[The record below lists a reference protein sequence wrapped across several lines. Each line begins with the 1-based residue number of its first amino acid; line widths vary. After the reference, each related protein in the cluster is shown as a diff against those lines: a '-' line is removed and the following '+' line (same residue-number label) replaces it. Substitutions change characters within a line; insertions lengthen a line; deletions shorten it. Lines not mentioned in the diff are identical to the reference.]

1 MSSLTSI
8 GASAISPF
16 EQVHVAL
23 DLETTGLDSAR
34 DTIIEVGAVKFQ
46 GDEIID
52 TLQTFVNPGRPIPE
66 HIQRLTNIS
75 PNQVRRAPFFS
86 SVADRVTEFV
96 ADLPV
101 IGHNVTFDLNF
112 LASHG
117 VSLDNPSYDT
127 WDLASMLL
135 PRSMQYSLRYLSGYF
150 GIYHSDPHR
159 ALSDAKATQGIFL
172 ALLRRAALLD
182 PGLTDYIAG
191 MAQRSNWALTPV
203 FRGLEA
209 SSKGGLSALG
219 LTGLDLENLASRLSR
234 PEKRRADSSAAP
246 LEPSRIVD
254 FLGPG
259 GPFASVFPGFENRPE
274 QEEMLAAV
282 TNAIYEGRRLVVEGG
297 TGVGKSMAYL
307 VPAVLFAA
315 STGRR
320 VVVSTNTINL
330 QEQIL
335 GKDIPA
341 VLEVLEGAGVIEPGS
356 VQAALL
362 KGRSNYL
369 CLKRWNYLASG
380 PNPGVDDARI
390 LGKTA
395 VWLQDTASGDRSEI
409 NLSGR
414 DAFTWSRVCASDK
427 GYCPGQR
434 DGSPCFLRAARD
446 RAEQADIVVVNHALL
461 MADLVRGGGIIPDYQ
476 YLIVDEAHN
485 LEDEATSQLGFR
497 ITADRVDDV
506 LDTQGRLTT
515 GIRVALRAEGLA
527 TAIRQ
532 EAERALSDVETGPP
546 RLRDLWSRLL
556 AAAER
561 LLNSQS
567 GGSSND
573 PSQLLLTRQL
583 RTQEVWSDISLA
595 SENLVVGLQRA
606 INSVSKL
613 RQFLDTTTLPTAADQ
628 PTLVSEAY
636 SVADSLEGLSDHLG
650 QVLGSHNDENIL
662 WISRNP
668 SRGELSFHSAP
679 LDVGQTLSEQLFD
692 KKDSVVLTSATL
704 SAGGSFD
711 YFRSRTGVPADSG
724 ELLVGSPFD
733 YRRAALLLIPDD
745 MPPPNDQ
752 GYAAALSHVLVNL
765 ARSVGGRT
773 MALFTSYSSL
783 RAVSNRV
790 REPLSAEG
798 IQVLAQGSDGPPQQL
813 MTRFGENPRSLLLG
827 TSSFWE
833 GVDLPT
839 GTLKALVLARLP
851 FQVPTDPIVKARSD
865 QYDEPFRDYSVPQ
878 AVLRFRQGTGRLI
891 RSKGDKGVIVVLDRR
906 ITGRS
911 YGKSFLESIP
921 PCTLRAS
928 NIATVGTLAAEWI
941 GENRVVRS

>member
-16 EQVHVAL
+16 EQVCVAL

-46 GDEIID
+46 GDEVLD
-52 TLQTFVNPGRPIPE
+52 TLQTFVNPGRAIPE
-66 HIQRLTNIS
+66 HIQRLTHIS
-75 PNQVRRAPFFS
+75 PSQVRRAPFFN
-86 SVADRVTEFV
+86 SVADRVADFV
-96 ADLPV
+96 ADHPV
-101 IGHNVTFDLNF
+101 IGHNVSFDLNF

-117 VSLDNPSYDT
+117 VSLDNPAYDT

-135 PRSMQYSLRYLSGYF
+135 PRSMQYSLRFLSDFF
-150 GIYHSDPHR
+150 GIDHSDPHR

-172 ALLRRAALLD
+172 ALLRRAAVLD
-182 PGLTDYIAG
+182 PGLTGYITG
-191 MAQRSNWALTPV
+191 LAQRSNWALMPV
-203 FRGLEA
+203 FRGLEE
-209 SSKGGLSALG
+209 SSEGGISAMG
-219 LTGLDLENLASRLSR
+219 LTGLDLENLAFRLSK
-234 PEKRRADSSAAP
+234 PEKRRADPSAAS
-246 LEPSRIVD
+246 LDPSQIVG
-254 FLGPG
+254 FLGSD

-282 TNAIYEGRRLVVEGG
+282 TSAIYEGRHLVVEGG

-307 VPAVLFAA
+307 LPAVLFAA

-320 VVVSTNTINL
+320 VVISTNTINL
-330 QEQIL
+330 QEQLL

-341 VLEVLEGAGVIEPGS
+341 LFEVLEGEGVISPGS
-356 VQAALL
+356 VHAALL

-369 CLKRWNYLASG
+369 CLRRWRHLARGES
-380 PNPGVDDARI
+380 PSVDDARL

-414 DAFTWSRVCASDK
+414 DAFTWSRVSASDK
-427 GYCPGQR
+427 GFCPGQR
-434 DGSPCFLRAARD
+434 DGSPCFLRAARE

-476 YLIVDEAHN
+476 YLVIDEAHN
-485 LEDEATSQLGFR
+485 LEDEATSQLGFQ
-497 ITADRVDDV
+497 ITADRVEDL

-515 GIRVALRAEGLA
+515 GVRAAIRGEGPA
-527 TAIRQ
+527 PAIRQ
-532 EAERALSDVETGPP
+532 EAEAAASNVETTPP
-546 RLRDLWSRLL
+546 RLRDLWARLL

-561 LLNSQS
+561 LLNAQNS
-567 GGSSND
+567 GSSNEQ
-573 PSQLLLTRQL
+573 SQLLLTRQI
-583 RTQEVWSDISLA
+583 RTQEIWSDISLA
-595 SENLVVGLQRA
+595 RENLEVGLVQAGNAVAR
-606 INSVSKL
+606 L
-613 RQFLDTTTLPTAADQ
+613 RQFLDTTSLPAAADQ
-628 PTLVSEAY
+628 PTLVAEAS
-636 SVADSLEGLSDHLG
+636 SVGDNLESLREDLEGI
-650 QVLGSHNDENIL
+650 LGSHDDDSIL

-668 SRGELSFHSAP
+668 SRGEISFHSAP
-679 LDVGQTLSEQLFD
+679 LDVGTTLAEQLFE
-692 KKDSVVLTSATL
+692 KKECVVLTSATL
-704 SAGGSFD
+704 STGGAFD
-711 YFRSRTGVPADSG
+711 YFRSRTGVPEESG

-733 YRRAALLLIPDD
+733 YQRAAMLLIPDD

-752 GYAAALSHVLVNL
+752 GYAAALSQVLINL
-765 ARSVGGRT
+765 ARAVGGRT

-798 IQVLAQGSDGPPQQL
+798 IQVLAQGTDGPPQQL
-813 MTRFGENPRSLLLG
+813 MTRFGETPQSLLLG

-833 GVDLPT
+833 GVDLPS
-839 GTLKALVLARLP
+839 GTLKALVLTRLP

-865 QYDEPFRDYSVPQ
+865 QYAEPFRDYSVPQ

-911 YGKSFLESIP
+911 YGKSFLDSIP
-921 PCTLRAS
+921 PCTLRPS

-941 GENRVVRS
+941 GGNRAVRS